1 VRVTG
6 AGVWSSDS
14 RSRSHL
20 ALATANRDG
29 TVAKPFLQP
38 FADKQ
43 MRAVPAVPIDDVGVN
58 EVETLN
64 AAQDGSFSRR
74 SQAGAL
80 VALDGGQ
87 RELLE
92 QRLVEFQNRLH
103 HASNDFAATEG
114 LRVVEAAL
122 RLVPRTS
129 EK

>member
-1 VRVTG
+1 
-6 AGVWSSDS
+6 
-14 RSRSHL
+14 
-20 ALATANRDG
+20 
-29 TVAKPFLQP
+29 
-38 FADKQ
+38 

-103 HASNDFAATEG
+103 NASNDFAATEG